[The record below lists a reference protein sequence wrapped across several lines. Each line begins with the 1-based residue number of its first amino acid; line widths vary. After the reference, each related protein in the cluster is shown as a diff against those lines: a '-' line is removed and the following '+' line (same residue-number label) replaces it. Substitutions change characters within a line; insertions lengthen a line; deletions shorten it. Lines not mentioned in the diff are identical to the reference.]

1 VENISIWDA
10 NFVVVD
16 TETTGHSPLQ
26 NRIMDIAAVMI
37 SNGEIQDDFHSLIN
51 PHQIIPPFISQMT
64 KITNDD
70 VANAPEE
77 RDIIPKFNEFF
88 KNENTI
94 FVAHNANFDY
104 SFISEAYRR
113 ISFSDFNPPI
123 LDTLKIARHI
133 FPENQKKGVSSL
145 ATLFG
150 IRIRNRH
157 SAYGDAKATAKIL
170 VYLLEMLEDEYEI
183 ETIEDLLAFQNTKN
197 PHYISKLSDYDFIEN
212 KLNTIPEEPGV
223 YYFYNS
229 HKEVIYVGKAKN
241 LRRRIMNYFQA
252 ASRSS
257 YKMNELSKHIHDIG
271 WEETNNELSALIQ
284 ESKKI
289 FELKPKYNTIGRRLR
304 SFPFLKITTI
314 DAFPKVEVT
323 YHPDEIG
330 EYYGPF
336 ANKWI
341 AEQIKDIIDKN
352 FQLIKCDKNL
362 KGTEN
367 IEPCIYYQMHRCLAP
382 CSAEQRN
389 KNLYENEVQ
398 NVRNFLSGSA
408 DQLVENLSRK
418 MIEFSNRFEYEKA
431 NEIKYAIQ
439 SIKKVLNSN
448 ENSYNS
454 LADKNFILILP
465 NDSSERLIDI
475 FFFRNSRLYNHQ
487 TLGKKGKINE
497 IIANSIHQ
505 IYFNG
510 IADNNILTREEINEI
525 KITNAWLALNKDNG
539 KVIYISKESSEE
551 LLRENIL
558 KSLDK
563 FE

>member
-1 VENISIWDA
+1 MENVSIWDA
-10 NFVVVD
+10 NFIVVD

-26 NRIMDIAAVMI
+26 NRMMDIAAVVV
-37 SNGEIQDDFHSLIN
+37 SDGDIQDEFHSLIN
-51 PHQIIPPFISQMT
+51 PHQYIPAFISQMT
-64 KITNDD
+64 KITNEA
-70 VANAPEE
+70 VSFAPEE
-77 RDIIPKFNEFF
+77 REVIPQFDKIF
-88 KNENTI
+88 KRENAI

-104 SFISEAYRR
+104 SFIVEAYKRVN
-113 ISFSDFNPPI
+113 FDEFNPPI
-123 LDTLKIARHI
+123 LDTLKIARRI

-145 ATLFG
+145 ASLFG
-150 IRIRNRH
+150 IKIRNRH
-157 SAYGDAKATAKIL
+157 SAFGDAKATAKIL
-170 VYLLEMLEDEYEI
+170 IYLLELLEDEYDI
-183 ETIEDLLAFQNTKN
+183 ETVEDLLSFQNKKN
-197 PHYISKLSDYDFIEN
+197 THYISKLSDYDFIEN

-229 HKEVIYVGKAKN
+229 RKEVIYVGKAKN
-241 LRRRIMNYFQA
+241 LRRRVMNYFQSGA
-252 ASRSS
+252 LSS
-257 YKMNELSKHIHDIG
+257 YKMNDLSKHIRDIG

-314 DAFPKVEVT
+314 DAFPKVEIT

-336 ANKWI
+336 ANKWV

-352 FQLIKCDKNL
+352 FQLVKCDRNI

-367 IEPCIYYQMHRCLAP
+367 IEPCIYFQMHQCLAP

-389 KNLYENEVQ
+389 SDFYNTEVQ
-398 NVRNFLSGSA
+398 NVRNFLSGTA
-408 DQLVENLSRK
+408 EHLIENLSSK
-418 MIEFSNRFEYEKA
+418 MNEFAEQLEFERA
-431 NEIKYAIQ
+431 SEIKYTIQ

-448 ENSYNS
+448 DNSYNS
-454 LADKNFILILP
+454 IADKNFVLILP
-465 NDSSERLIDI
+465 NDSSEKLFDI

-497 IIANSIHQ
+497 IISENIHK

-510 IADNNILTREEINEI
+510 IVDKNTLTREDINEI

-539 KVIYISKESSEE
+539 KIINISKESSEV
-551 LLRENIL
+551 LLNENIIT
-558 KSLDK
+558 SLNK
-563 FE
+563 IE